1 MEEKHSMFYYLQGE
15 LAYRDINTCVIDC
28 GGVGYKLT
36 VSLLTS
42 EAYASK
48 LGKNVK
54 LYTHLA
60 VREDGIELF
69 GFGSNEEKECFNRL
83 TSVSGIGPKAAM
95 SILST
100 MTPEK
105 LAVAICTED
114 KKAIA
119 KAPGIGAK
127 SAARIILELKDKMS
141 KEMLE
146 SDIASGDFTA
156 SAAVYVPSS
165 AISEA
170 AEALTVLGYDKNT
183 ALTILKGIDP
193 TITDTGEII
202 RLALKKLAR

>member
-1 MEEKHSMFYYLQGE
+1 MFYYLQGE
-15 LAYRDINTCVIDC
+15 LAYRDLSTCVIDC

-36 VSLLTS
+36 VSFITS
-42 EAYASK
+42 EAMMSK
-48 LGKNVK
+48 LGKQVK

-105 LAVAICTED
+105 LAIAICTDD

-127 SAARIILELKDKMS
+127 SAARIILELKDKIA
-141 KEMLE
+141 KEVF
-146 SDIASGDFTA
+146 SDSPDHPSALA
-156 SAAVYVPSS
+156 SATNLISNS
-165 AISEA
+165 AFSEA
-170 AEALTVLGYDKNT
+170 AEALMVLGYDRNT
-183 ALTILKGIDP
+183 VTSVLKGVDP
-193 TITDTGEII
+193 ATADVGEII
-202 RLALKKLAR
+202 KLALKKLAR

>member
-1 MEEKHSMFYYLQGE
+1 MFYYLSGE

-48 LGKNVK
+48 LGKTVK

-105 LAVAICTED
+105 LAVAICTD
-114 KKAIA
+114 RKRRFY
-119 KAPGIGAK
+119 
-127 SAARIILELKDKMS
+127 SFCLSLCS
-141 KEMLE
+141 
-146 SDIASGDFTA
+146 
-156 SAAVYVPSS
+156 
-165 AISEA
+165 
-170 AEALTVLGYDKNT
+170 
-183 ALTILKGIDP
+183 
-193 TITDTGEII
+193 
-202 RLALKKLAR
+202 

>member
-1 MEEKHSMFYYLQGE
+1 MYYYLNGE
-15 LAYRDINTCVIDC
+15 LAYRDLSTCVIDC

-36 VSLLTS
+36 VSYLTS
-42 EAYASK
+42 ESMMTK
-48 LGKNVK
+48 LGKQVK
-54 LYTHLA
+54 LFTHLA

-69 GFGSNEEKECFNRL
+69 GFGSYEEKECFNRL

-105 LAVAICTED
+105 LAIAICTDD

-141 KEMLE
+141 KEMFGGTDDLI
-146 SDIASGDFTA
+146 SITS
-156 SAAVYVPSS
+156 SAPNFVTTS

-170 AEALTVLGYDKNT
+170 AEALSVLGYDRST
-183 ALTILKGIDP
+183 VLSVLKGIDP
-193 TITDTGEII
+193 SITDVSEII
-202 RLALKKLAR
+202 KLALKKLAR